1 MQTSG
6 WKARK
11 KLVQVPIFLPN
22 NLEDSN
28 LEAILLRIRLEEICS
43 LLDEKN
49 FPSSDILYPDLKG
62 ETGIK
67 DGLLVSTKRE
77 RAIQKLREEKE
88 RLNKRCSQLSTL
100 FKLPEEDIPE
110 PQFIQKRVLISSMN
124 LVGVLLGP
132 KGSTIEKIKRETNT
146 KIIIQGKGMVAKSKN
161 PNKTTVTNTSNNNEN
176 DEIRQEPLHALIIG
190 TEQEQVDQAEK
201 IVRKITTAIPDEFN
215 ELKRNQLRELAMIK
229 GGATVTG
236 NSSYDVISLAGKRS
250 ETAKPITSSYD
261 SRNQAQ
267 QELQNQKIE
276 LEKRKFE
283 LQQQMKFGDK
293 KMESDY
299 IHLMKQINQGIIQ
312 NQFDLSESS
321 SLDANQNQIQNPN
334 QDENEN
340 QNQIQSQNENVNQSQ
355 SQSQSQ
361 SEIHNQIQK
370 QIQQQIQKNQL
381 QKNMTNNQN
390 FQNNSNSIS
399 QNQTSSSNSS
409 SFLNNN
415 LNDLMM
421 KRRRFFNSK
430 NNQTA
435 DNNSQISV
443 NNTPNINSSSSS
455 SSSNEKTI
463 QNNSLNNH
471 QYVTNNQNIWNQQQQ
486 QQNTHHHHHHHRR
499 RHNHQ
504 QYHHNNRN
512 RFQNQQQMNL
522 QKQEQLYNQ
531 KPNQNQS
538 DLQQQQIRKKIQQ
551 QLFQQQQQKQQQQ
564 QQQQS
569 LYYQKPIHSNKQ
581 SESHFQQQQKFQKQ
595 LYTHQQNNQQTM
607 FQQQQQQQQQKKQL
621 HPSFNNLNPNLSNQ
635 FPNQNLLQNQNIDRN
650 SIGRLG
656 NNNKPNNQN
665 LGIYG
670 RIRSTLYLPEKP
682 PGTDGALI

>member
-77 RAIQKLREEKE
+77 RAIQKLREEKR
-88 RLNKRCSQLSTL
+88 RLKKRCSQLSTL
-100 FKLPEEDIPE
+100 FKLPEEEIPE

-161 PNKTTVTNTSNNNEN
+161 PNKATTSTNNNSES
-176 DEIRQEPLHALIIG
+176 DEIRQEPLHALIVG

-276 LEKRKFE
+276 LEKRKLQ
-283 LQQQMKFGDK
+283 LQQQMKFGNK

-299 IHLMKQINQGIIQ
+299 IHLMKQINQGIVQ
-312 NQFDLSESS
+312 NNLDLPESS
-321 SLDANQNQIQNPN
+321 SIDDNQNQS
-334 QDENEN
+334 
-340 QNQIQSQNENVNQSQ
+340 QNQNVNQSQ
-355 SQSQSQ
+355 NQNQNQ

-381 QKNMTNNQN
+381 QKNITMNQNNQN
-390 FQNNSNSIS
+390 LQNNSNSIS
-399 QNQTSSSNSS
+399 QNQSSTSNSS

-421 KRRRFFNSK
+421 KRRRFFDSK
-430 NNQTA
+430 NNQTSN
-435 DNNSQISV
+435 NNSQISG
-443 NNTPNINSSSSS
+443 NETSNINSTSS
-455 SSSNEKTI
+455 SSSNETMI
-463 QNNSLNNH
+463 QNNSFNNR
-471 QYVTNNQNIWNQQQQ
+471 QYIANNQNIWNRQQQ
-486 QQNTHHHHHHHRR
+486 QQNTHRHHH
-499 RHNHQ
+499 Q
-504 QYHHNNRN
+504 QPYHHNNRN
-512 RFQNQQQMNL
+512 RFQTQQQMNL
-522 QKQEQLYNQ
+522 QKQQQFYHQ
-531 KPNQNQS
+531 KSNQNQS
-538 DLQQQQIRKKIQQ
+538 NLQQQQIRKKIQQ

-564 QQQQS
+564 QQQS
-569 LYYQKPIHSNKQ
+569 LYYQKPIQTNKQ
-581 SESHFQQQQKFQKQ
+581 SESHFQQQQNQ
-595 LYTHQQNNQQTM
+595 LYLHQQNNRQTM
-607 FQQQQQQQQQKKQL
+607 LQQQQQQQQQQKQL
-621 HPSFNNLNPNLSNQ
+621 QPSFNNLKPNLSNQ
-635 FPNQNLLQNQNIDRN
+635 FPNQNLIQNQNIDRN
-650 SIGRLG
+650 TIGRIG
-656 NNNKPNNQN
+656 DNNKPNNQN